1 MGYRSDVA
9 YMIQFQKKEDYWGF
23 VAEAKCDPET
33 AICFVD
39 EGFKQNDAMLAIQ
52 FGADQVKWYPD
63 YEDVKCHQ
71 ELWAKARDR
80 ELKSHGICDGYFARI
95 GEESDDIEERSFG
108 DEPPYDYINIER
120 ALHINWE
127 SRDGLL

>member
-9 YMIQFQKKEDYWGF
+9 YMIQFAKQEDYWGF

-33 AICFVD
+33 SACFTD
-39 EGFKQNDAMLAIQ
+39 DGFKQNDKLHALQ

-63 YEDVKCHQ
+63 YDDVKCHKA
-71 ELWAKARDR
+71 LWAKAEDRDA
-80 ELKSHGICDGYFARI
+80 SCDGYFVRI
-95 GEESDDIEERSFG
+95 GEEVDDIEEKSFG

-127 SRDGLL
+127 SRDGIL